1 MATITRW
8 DPFKDLTT
16 IQERINRLFDENI
29 GKVRF
34 PDIELATGS
43 WSPAVDIFETKD
55 NVVLKAELPGLEKK
69 DFSIEVKDNLLILK
83 GERKCEKETK
93 EENYYRMER
102 AYGSF
107 TRSFN
112 LPTAVD
118 KDRVKAKFKDGVLEV
133 TIPKTESAKPK
144 QISVDVE

>member
-1 MATITRW
+1 MATIARW
-8 DPFKDLTT
+8 DPFKELTT

-43 WSPAVDIFETKD
+43 WSPAVDIFETRD

>member
-1 MATITRW
+1 MAMAKW
-8 DPFKDLTT
+8 DPFKELTT
-16 IQERINRLFDENI
+16 IQERINRVFDENI

-34 PDIELATGS
+34 PDIELSAGS

-55 NVVLKAELPGLEKK
+55 SVVLKAELPGLEKK
-69 DFSIEVKDNLLILK
+69 DFSIEVKDNLLTLK

-93 EENYYRMER
+93 EDNYYRMER

-107 TRSFN
+107 TRSFT

-118 KDRVKAKFKDGVLEV
+118 KDKVKAKFKDGVLEV